1 MRACVR
7 PTHQWEQGVGA
18 VASSEPLSEEQEWQI
33 IQQNE
38 GQGQGQG
45 QGHSGSFL
53 IRNDAVS
60 HTLRTYIHDYV
71 VQGRGSA
78 RNSLIVP
85 SKGTYAGLPYPPK
98 Q

>member
-1 MRACVR
+1 M
-7 PTHQWEQGVGA
+7 
-18 VASSEPLSEEQEWQI
+18 SEEQEWQI

-45 QGHSGSFL
+45 HSDSFL
-53 IRNDAVS
+53 IRNEAVS
-60 HTLRTYIHDYV
+60 HALRTYIHDYV

-78 RNSLIVP
+78 RNSLIVRVP
-85 SKGTYAGLPYPPK
+85 MRVYPPV